1 MACKNGQSAA
11 AVAHIESGRDRN
23 RDPQR
28 KTSKARQ
35 LTRKRMLILSF
46 IMIDILSISVLV
58 WVNPNHL
65 PLLLILPVCS
75 MMTGYEYL
83 TNTQG
88 RRRHWWLP

>member
-11 AVAHIESGRDRN
+11 AVVHIESGRDRN

-46 IMIDILSISVLV
+46 IMID
-58 WVNPNHL
+58 HL
-65 PLLLILPVCS
+65 PLLLILPIIS
-75 MMTGYEYL
+75 MMTGHEYL